1 MASHFLPDECV
12 LRLVARTGHL
22 LAPEPTGPA

>member
-1 MASHFLPDECV
+1 MAGHFLPDECV

-22 LAPEPTGPA
+22 LAPEPDGAA